1 MNTWVQAVVPLVV
14 AAITVSGVWFA
25 DGAEGRKQRTV
36 LRYLEIADRLG
47 DDTAEGREAHTVA
60 KRATAD
66 LLERRGILAT
76 QVQFLLGFFG
86 STILASIFLTGA
98 IAIYAA
104 GTNIKQWIWIGIH
117 GIFAAIFFLLGV
129 YSLVRAAETYR
140 LRQKQ
145 RPKRLVEAGE

>member
-1 MNTWVQAVVPLVV
+1 MNAWVQAVVPLVV

-47 DDTAEGREAHTVA
+47 DDTAEGQEAHAVA
-60 KRATAD
+60 KRATEE

-86 STILASIFLTGA
+86 SMILASIFLTGA
-98 IAIYAA
+98 IAVYSA
-104 GTNIKQWIWIGIH
+104 GTNVKQWIWIGIYGSFTAVFFVL
-117 GIFAAIFFLLGV
+117 GIYCFHCAT
-129 YSLVRAAETYR
+129 STYE
-140 LRQKQ
+140 LREKQ